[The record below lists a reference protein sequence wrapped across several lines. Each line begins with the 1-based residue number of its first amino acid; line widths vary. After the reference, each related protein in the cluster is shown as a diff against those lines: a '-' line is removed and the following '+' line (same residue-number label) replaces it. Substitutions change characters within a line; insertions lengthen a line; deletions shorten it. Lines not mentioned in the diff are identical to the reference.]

1 MVRFRMAAM
10 LLAVLVGVPAV
21 LTAAKR
27 KAATNDWPQWR
38 GPHRDGIS
46 PETDLLAKW
55 PKKGPALAW
64 QATGLGA
71 GYSSVAVVSGKIYT
85 LGSRDR
91 QEYLLALSADD
102 GQILWSTPVG
112 AGDHSNGTPTVDGD
126 RVYAIGL
133 QGDLVCANIADGQ
146 VVWRKNFSADF
157 GGQMMSGWGFSESPL
172 IDGDRLLCTPGG
184 RDAMIVALDKQ
195 TGDTIWKAAMPADVG
210 NRGKDGA
217 GYSSIVVSQAA
228 GVKQYVQLVGRGV
241 IGVAADDGRVLWTY
255 NRIANDTA
263 NIPTPIADGDYVFCS
278 SGYNTGAALLRLSK
292 DGQVA
297 RAGVKAEEVY
307 FLEPKVMQNHHG
319 GMVLLNGYIYC
330 GNGHNRGDP
339 LCLEM
344 RTGKVVWKPGHGPG
358 EASAAIAYADG
369 NLYYRYQD
377 GTMALIQASPKKFVL
392 KSKFMPVSHRA
403 EGWPHPAIAEGRLY
417 LRDQDVLMAY
427 DIREKK

>member
-1 MVRFRMAAM
+1 MVRLRLTAI
-10 LLAVLVGVPAV
+10 LLAVLACLPAV
-21 LTAAKR
+21 LIAAKP
-27 KAATNDWPQWR
+27 KAASNDWPQWR

-46 PETDLLAKW
+46 PETDLLGKW
-55 PKKGPALAW
+55 PEKGPTMAW
-64 QATGLGA
+64 QASGLGA
-71 GYSSVAVVSGKIYT
+71 GYSSVAVVAGKIYT

-91 QEYLLALSADD
+91 HEHLVALDATD
-102 GQILWSTPVG
+102 GKILWSTPVG

-133 QGDLVCANIADGQ
+133 QGDLVCANVAEGR
-146 VVWRKNFSADF
+146 VVWRKNFGADF

-184 RDAMIVALDKQ
+184 RDAIIVALDKQ

-210 NRGKDGA
+210 KRGKDGA
-217 GYSSIVVSQAA
+217 AYSSIVVSQAA
-228 GVKQYVQLVGRGV
+228 GIKQYVQLVGRGV

-263 NIPTPIADGDYVFCS
+263 NIPTPIADGNFVFCS
-278 SGYNTGAALLRLSK
+278 SGYNTGAALLRLRK
-292 DGQVA
+292 DGQ
-297 RAGVKAEEVY
+297 RGHDGVKAEEVY

-330 GNGHNRGDP
+330 GSGHNRGDP

-344 RTGKVVWKPGHGPG
+344 HTGKVAWKPGHGPG

-369 NLYYRYQD
+369 NLYFRYQD
-377 GTMALIQASPKKFVL
+377 GTMALVQASPKEFVL

-427 DIREKK
+427 DIRENK

>member
-1 MVRFRMAAM
+1 MAID
-10 LLAVLVGVPAV
+10 
-21 LTAAKR
+21 
-27 KAATNDWPQWR
+27 AT
-38 GPHRDGIS
+38 DG
-46 PETDLLAKW
+46 K
-55 PKKGPALAW
+55 
-64 QATGLGA
+64 
-71 GYSSVAVVSGKIYT
+71 
-85 LGSRDR
+85 
-91 QEYLLALSADD
+91 
-102 GQILWSTPVG
+102 ILWSTPVG

-133 QGDLVCANIADGQ
+133 QGDLICANVADGQ
-146 VVWRKNFSADF
+146 VVWRKNFGADF

-184 RDAMIVALDKQ
+184 RDAIIVALDKQ

-210 NRGKDGA
+210 KRGKDGA

-228 GVKQYVQLVGRGV
+228 GIKQYVQLVGRGV

-263 NIPTPIADGDYVFCS
+263 NIPTPIADGDFVFCS
-278 SGYNTGAALLRLSK
+278 SGYNTGAALLRLRK
-292 DGQVA
+292 DGQGA
-297 RAGVKAEEVY
+297 HAGVKAEEVY

-330 GNGHNRGDP
+330 GSGHNRGDP

-344 RTGKVVWKPGHGPG
+344 RTGKVAWKPGHGPG

-369 NLYYRYQD
+369 NLYFRYQD
-377 GTMALIQASPKKFVL
+377 GTMALVQASPKEFVL

-427 DIREKK
+427 DIREEK